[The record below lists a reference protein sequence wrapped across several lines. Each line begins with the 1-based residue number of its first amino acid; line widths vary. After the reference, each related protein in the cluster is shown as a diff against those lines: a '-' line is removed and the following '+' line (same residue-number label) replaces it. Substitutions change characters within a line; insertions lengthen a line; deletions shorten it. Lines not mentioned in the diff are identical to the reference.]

1 MRDHW
6 EVSTRPR
13 APLPRLGFGGA
24 VIGNL
29 YREVSEEAALAA
41 VDAAWNLGIRY
52 FDTAPHYGLGLAE
65 RRLGSALAGKDRD
78 EWVLS
83 TKVGRLLVPNEH
95 RTGSDSAGFDVPDD
109 LRRRWDFSRDGVLR
123 SIEESLLRLGVNRL
137 DIVFVHDPDDHV
149 DEAIERAAPALTDL
163 REQGVIRAWG
173 VGMNQCEI
181 PARFVRETDIDIV
194 MVAGRFTLLDQSAAD
209 DLLPLCLERRIDV
222 VNVGV
227 FNSGLLSK
235 PRPVAETTFDYR
247 TAPPDLVHRT
257 NEIAD
262 LCQEF
267 GTDLPTAALA
277 FSYAHPAVKS
287 VAVGMR
293 SRAQVQS
300 VVSMSQASVPEE
312 LWTALA
318 ERGLVEWID
327 SPHRRHC

>member
-1 MRDHW
+1 MRGHW
-6 EVSTRPR
+6 EVSTQPR
-13 APLPRLGFGGA
+13 TQLPRLGFGGA

-29 YREVSEEAALAA
+29 YREVSDEAALAA

-83 TKVGRLLVPNEH
+83 TKVGRLLVPNGH

-123 SIEESLLRLGVNRL
+123 SIEESLLRLGVDRI
-137 DIVFVHDPDDHV
+137 DIVFVHDPDNHA
-149 DEAIERAAPALTDL
+149 DEAIEHAAPALTDL

-173 VGMNQCEI
+173 VGMNQSEI
-181 PARFVRETDIDIV
+181 PARFVKETDLDIV

-209 DLLPLCLERRIDV
+209 DLLPLCLERRVDV
-222 VNVGV
+222 VNVGI

-235 PRPVAETTFDYR
+235 PRPAADMTYDYQ
-247 TAPPDLVHRT
+247 TAPPDLIRRT

-262 LCQEF
+262 LCLQL

-293 SRAQVQS
+293 SRAQVES
-300 VVSMSQASVPEE
+300 VVSMSEAAVPEE

-318 ERGLVEWID
+318 ERGLVD
-327 SPHRRHC
+327 SIASPNRRPC

>member
-1 MRDHW
+1 MRAHW
-6 EVSTRPR
+6 EVSTQPR

-29 YREVSEEAALAA
+29 YREISEEAALAA

-65 RRLGSALAGKDRD
+65 RRLGSALAGKDRA

-83 TKVGRLLVPNEH
+83 TKVGRLLVPNGH

-123 SIEESLLRLGVNRL
+123 SIEESLLRLGVDRL
-137 DIVFVHDPDDHV
+137 DIVFVHDPDDHA
-149 DEAIERAAPALTDL
+149 DEAIGRAAPALTDL

-173 VGMNQCEI
+173 VGMNQWEI

-209 DLLPLCLERRIDV
+209 ELLPLCLERRVDV

-235 PRPVAETTFDYR
+235 PRPAADTTYDYQ
-247 TAPPDLVHRT
+247 TAPPDLIRRT

-293 SRAQVQS
+293 SRAQVES
-300 VVSMSQASVPEE
+300 VVSMSEAAVPEE

-318 ERGLVEWID
+318 ERGLVD
-327 SPHRRHC
+327 SIASPNRRHC